1 MMRIATCTATLL
13 LAAGCL
19 GDLVKPPGQDGGASD
34 GDGGGGRDASDPDA
48 SVPSGFDGDLAVR
61 ITTMVV
67 DLNDNSYPD
76 LVLLNDP
83 STAEDRGV
91 LIYFDRQE
99 DFFAAPDQFLAIE
112 SLHPLVATTGDF
124 VGGAALDLMV
134 VARSDDDTPYVIVL
148 ENTGESSFMMAKMQG
163 FPGRALTAGSV
174 ESPTPVFAAR
184 TFIQDSAAAVPGLVF
199 GDSDL
204 ALYLAPDD
212 WQAVSASDDAVLDV
226 VGTTTMNVALPIP
239 SGENDRNDLLVLD
252 NQGGYWVKNDGSV
265 NGGYQAGPSALPGLW
280 EDFNRAFFVFDRE
293 GDGIPDFF
301 TLDRTDL
308 RVGTVSFTAPA
319 DLEVDVRQLDPS
331 PEFQDSFGDA
341 LFAVD
346 VDGTGG
352 VDLLILDEV
361 EEEGQF
367 GLLAARNLENAGA
380 GIISPSS
387 GRVDVDATHVGDP
400 TRLVAGDFDHDG
412 VVEVWVF
419 DAALESKLCL
429 VGEVYSADMYRFN
442 ECD

>member
-1 MMRIATCTATLL
+1 MIRTETCAVMLL

-19 GDLVKPPGQDGGASD
+19 GDLVKPPGQDGGASG
-34 GDGGGGRDASDPDA
+34 GDGGGRDGADGPDA
-48 SVPSGFDGDLAVR
+48 GIPSGFDGDLAVR

-67 DLNDNSYPD
+67 DLNDNGFPD

-83 STAEDRGV
+83 ATGEDRGI
-91 LIYFDRQE
+91 LIYFDRQQ
-99 DFFAAPDQFLAIE
+99 DFFAAPDQFVPID

-124 VGGAALDLMV
+124 IGGAAVDLMV
-134 VARSDDDTPYVIVL
+134 VARSDDDTPYIVL
-148 ENTGESSFMMAKMQG
+148 LENSGESELAIAKMQG
-163 FPGRALTAGSV
+163 FPGRTLTAGSV
-174 ESPTPVFAAR
+174 ASPTPVFAAR

-212 WQAVSASDDAVLDV
+212 WQAVSASDDAMLDV
-226 VGTTTMNVALPIP
+226 SGTTTMNVALPIP
-239 SGENDRNDLLVLD
+239 SAENDRNDLLVLD
-252 NQGGYWVKNDGSV
+252 NQGGYWVKNDGSGS
-265 NGGYQAGPSALPGLW
+265 GGYQAGPSELPGLW

-308 RVGTVSFTAPA
+308 RVGLVSFTAPA
-319 DLEVDVRQLDPS
+319 DLGVDVRQLDPA
-331 PEFQDSFGDA
+331 PAFQDSFGDA

-367 GLLAARNLENAGA
+367 GLLAARNLENPGA
-380 GIISPSS
+380 GMISPSS

-419 DAALESKLCL
+419 DAALASKLCL
-429 VGEVYSADMYRFN
+429 VGEVYDVDHYRFN

>member
-1 MMRIATCTATLL
+1 MMRAATCAATLL
-13 LAAGCL
+13 LATGCL
-19 GDLVKPPGQDGGASD
+19 GDLVKPPGQDGGTT
-34 GDGGGGRDASDPDA
+34 GRDGGAGGDASDPDA
-48 SVPSGFDGDLAVR
+48 GTPSGFDGDLAVR

-67 DLNDNSYPD
+67 DLNDNSFPD

-83 STAEDRGV
+83 ATAEDRGV
-91 LIYFDRQE
+91 LVYFDRQQ
-99 DFFAAPDQFLAIE
+99 DFFAAPDYFVPIE

-134 VARSDDDTPYVIVL
+134 IARSDDDTPYIVL
-148 ENTGESSFMMAKMQG
+148 LENSGESTFSIAKMQG
-163 FPGRALTAGSV
+163 FPGRTLTAGSV
-174 ESPTPVFAAR
+174 ASPTPVFAAR
-184 TFIQDSAAAVPGLVF
+184 TFIQDSADAAPGLVF

-226 VGTTTMNVALPIP
+226 SGSATMNVALPVP
-239 SGENDRNDLLVLD
+239 SEENDRNDLLVLD
-252 NQGGYWVKNDGSV
+252 NQGGYWVKNDGSAG
-265 NGGYQAGPSALPGLW
+265 GGYQAGPSELPGLW

-319 DLEVDVRQLDPS
+319 DLEVDVRQLAPS

-341 LFAVD
+341 LFAID

-361 EEEGQF
+361 EDEGQF
-367 GLLAARNLENAGA
+367 ELLAARNLENSGA
-380 GIISPSS
+380 GIIAPSS